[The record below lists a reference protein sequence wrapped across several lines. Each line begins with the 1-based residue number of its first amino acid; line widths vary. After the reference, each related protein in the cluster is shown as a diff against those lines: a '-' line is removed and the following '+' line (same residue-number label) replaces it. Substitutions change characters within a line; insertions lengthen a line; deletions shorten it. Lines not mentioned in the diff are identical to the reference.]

1 MKIYTFNQRIE
12 NLFKSYFSDFQNI
25 KINFQDHEI
34 KIQVIDDDNFDS
46 ASLEIKEDTC
56 LYQITFWDG
65 YSQLEIIESLNEKD
79 AGKNIKRF
87 MKKMIKILNR

>member
-34 KIQVIDDDNFDS
+34 KIQIIDDDNFDS
-46 ASLEIKEDTC
+46 ASLEIKEDT
-56 LYQITFWDG
+56 
-65 YSQLEIIESLNEKD
+65 
-79 AGKNIKRF
+79 
-87 MKKMIKILNR
+87 